1 MANKV
6 AVKDKD
12 ILARSFRMLSSELN
26 NRPLLDNFNWSNY
39 FNVFSSATGD
49 NRFVNPVSQFSPA
62 TDPRYDRFQQSSEGG
77 MGVLYKEL
85 YDDNATIL
93 TLVPGVPEFAGL
105 LSFLTNMFD
114 PVSAIMANKGRRPH
128 LSFYIGQAITSVAF
142 WPMQLASVSLQF
154 LQFLMD
160 SPKNRFYTVK
170 GAMPEYIQM
179 ASGVLNDIMVKLGYI
194 DPVLPNNTKAQT
206 DTLHGIPPG
215 DSNKNKIAM
224 LNRLYSDVVY
234 ADGTVDLFRLVTRG
248 ARKHRFQINAL
259 KDADENW
266 PEGNTI
272 TVKERSTLVR
282 NLMARAAQE
291 INANPQVTNGSPTQQ
306 QIQKYYETVGA
317 YREGEGLYP
326 EGQSSYLNQN
336 LYSNPNTTAYGATG
350 VGGNGTPG
358 NQGLSES
365 VNKLMTEVGS
375 TDGGQTPASPAIQG
389 SYSSATATQSNPNE
403 RGKAV
408 AMDPNQSIADYPTPA
423 NAPYKDDTNLESSWA
438 GGVVDYLK
446 TALNGGLDA
455 ISFRVESSTGPTS
468 DTFSNSAGPSPI
480 ADKFNSV
487 VRAAH
492 DLNFDMA
499 GGATGIGIIDGIV
512 ERMKDGAQGL
522 LAGTVLGNIPLALA
536 NNSYIKVPDH
546 WQSSSVN
553 LHRESYEISSYCNYA
568 HPYEQVMKIWVIFSL
583 LLPLVAPISAG
594 GSAYT
599 SPPLVKAFCQSRQF
613 IRTGMVES
621 MRFTFGDGETGWT
634 RDRKP
639 LNFKA
644 TLDIVDLEP
653 LVSVP
658 INRSLTVLD
667 LTNPAAAV
675 KRILSDDS
683 AYNDYLGRITGM
695 TYLDTILRYRRLN
708 RMTTMAAINMK
719 SSFRADNVGAILSDN
734 LVGDMLKAFSN
745 PLER

>member
-62 TDPRYDRFQQSSEGG
+62 TDPRYDRYQQSSEGG
-77 MGVLYKEL
+77 MGPMYKEL

-105 LSFLTNMFD
+105 LSFITNMFD

-128 LSFYIGQAITSVAF
+128 LAFYIGQAAGAIAF
-142 WPMQLASVSLQF
+142 WPMQLASVGLQF

-170 GAMPEYIQM
+170 SAMPEYIQM

-194 DPVLPNNTKAQT
+194 DPVLPSNNKAQT
-206 DTLHGIPPG
+206 DSLHGIPPG

-234 ADGTVDLFRLVTRG
+234 SDGTIDLFRLITRG
-248 ARKHRFQINAL
+248 ARKHRFQIKAL
-259 KDADENW
+259 QDLDENW
-266 PEGNTI
+266 PEGNNI
-272 TVKERSTLVR
+272 TVSQRSTLVR

-291 INANPQVTNGSPTQQ
+291 INANPMVAKGNPTQNE
-306 QIQKYYETVGA
+306 IEKYYATVGA

-336 LYSNPNTTAYGATG
+336 MYANANTTAYGATG
-350 VGGNGTPG
+350 VGGDGTTST
-358 NQGLSES
+358 GLNET

-375 TDGGQTPASPAIQG
+375 SDGPQAPPSPVIQG
-389 SYSSATATQSNPNE
+389 AYSSATATQSNPNE
-403 RGKAV
+403 KGKAT
-408 AMDPNQSIADYPTPA
+408 ALNPDQSLADYPTPPNTA
-423 NAPYKDDTNLESSWA
+423 YKDDTNLESTWA
-438 GGVVDYLK
+438 GGVADYLK

-455 ISFRVESSTGPTS
+455 ISFRVEGGGGPTS

-512 ERMKDGAQGL
+512 ERLKDGATGV
-522 LAGTVLGNIPLALA
+522 LAGSVLGNIPLALA

-553 LHRESYEISSYCNYA
+553 LHRESYEIASYCNYA

-621 MRFTFGDGETGWT
+621 IRFQFGEGETGWT

-644 TLDIVDLEP
+644 NIEIVDLEP

-658 INRSLTVLD
+658 INRSITVMD

-683 AYNDYLGRITGM
+683 AYNDYLGRLTGM
-695 TYLDTILRYRRLN
+695 TYLDTVLRYRRLN
-708 RMTTMAAINMK
+708 RMTTTAALNVK

-734 LVGDMLKAFSN
+734 MVGDILKAFSR

>member
-62 TDPRYDRFQQSSEGG
+62 TDPRYDRYQQSSEGG
-77 MGVLYKEL
+77 MGPIYKEL

-105 LSFLTNMFD
+105 LSFITNMFD

-128 LSFYIGQAITSVAF
+128 LSFYIGQAAGSIAF
-142 WPMQLASVSLQF
+142 WPMQLASVGLQF

-170 GAMPEYIQM
+170 SAMPEYIQM
-179 ASGVLNDIMVKLGYI
+179 STGVLNDIMVKLGYI
-194 DPVLPNNTKAQT
+194 DPVLPANNKTQT
-206 DTLHGIPPG
+206 DSLHGISPG
-215 DSNKNKIAM
+215 DTNKNKIAM

-234 ADGTVDLFRLVTRG
+234 ADGTIDLFRLITRG
-248 ARKHRFQINAL
+248 ARKHRYQIQAL

-266 PEGNTI
+266 PEGNTL
-272 TVKERSTLVR
+272 TVKEKSTLVR

-291 INANPQVTNGSPTQQ
+291 IGSNPSVVSGNPTQK

-336 LYSNPNTTAYGATG
+336 LYANPNTTAYGATG
-350 VGGNGTPG
+350 VGGGSSPTDTGLAGT
-358 NQGLSES
+358 

-375 TDGGQTPASPAIQG
+375 SDPSQTPSAPVIQG
-389 SYSSATATQSNPNE
+389 SYSSTTVTQANPNE
-403 RGKAV
+403 QGKAV
-408 AMDPNQSIADYPTPA
+408 NLDQSLADYPTPS
-423 NAPYKDDTNLESSWA
+423 NTPYKDDTNLESSWA

-455 ISFRVESSTGPTS
+455 ISFRVEGGGGPTS

-512 ERMKDGAQGL
+512 ERLKDGVQGV
-522 LAGTVLGNIPLALA
+522 LAGSVLGNIPLALA

-546 WQSSSVN
+546 WQSSSVS
-553 LHRESYEISSYCNYA
+553 LHRESYEIASYCNYA
-568 HPYEQVMKIWVIFSL
+568 HPYEQVMKIWVLFSL

-599 SPPLVKAFCQSRQF
+599 SPPLVKSFCQGRQF
-613 IRTGMVES
+613 IRVGMVES
-621 MRFTFGDGETGWT
+621 IRFQFGEGETGWT
-634 RDRKP
+634 RDKKP

-644 TLDIVDLEP
+644 QIEIVDLEP

-658 INRSLTVLD
+658 INRSLTVMD

-683 AYNDYLGRITGM
+683 AYNDYLGRVTGM
-695 TYLDTILRYRRLN
+695 TYLDTVLRYRRLN
-708 RMTTMAAINMK
+708 RMITTAGLNVK
-719 SSFRADNVGAILSDN
+719 SSFRADNVGAMLSDN
-734 LVGDMLKAFSN
+734 LVGDILKSFSH